1 MTAFQIIIC
10 AVFVA
15 LQIGDIISTTLALQK
30 SNVVEGNPIVRWIM
44 DRVGILPALV
54 LSKVVVIV
62 LFGVAVYLS
71 PYAVYLMGLMSLFY
85 VWVVVNNI
93 KILQGR

>member
-1 MTAFQIIIC
+1 MTTFQIIIC
-10 AVFVA
+10 VVFVA
-15 LQIGDIISTTLALQK
+15 LQVGDIVSTTLALQK

-44 DRVGILPALV
+44 DRVGIIPALI
-54 LSKVVVIV
+54 LSKLVVIG

-93 KILQGR
+93 KIIQGR